1 MSKSIHAATDMGG
14 IMLSSRLIKFA
25 LLLLPI
31 LISMSAQA
39 TPRALTYTFP
49 NGQKIE
55 VKNSEGKNFVTRN
68 LGVSRINFVNVKN
81 NSASMITQGMRR
93 RFFIIPPDSKIG
105 LPFVFISDGAT
116 TDLVRENG
124 RLIRMSFAGDSVN
137 SWRGATLHFQG
148 EEYFIISKLTTG
160 GDIVTSVVRARD
172 GLEAYYSAS
181 YLDFTKPLYEVPS
194 DGIVSFDGATSTF
207 NLNQFEQLAKT
218 PITGGHDRAWTLRS
232 GGDVV
237 GIVASHL
244 KQKVFGQDKL
254 VERFAQYVV
263 NRPVPGRPVVLSV
276 TGPSGVG
283 KTLIGQALA
292 AEVFGNPESFY
303 EMNGAKYMQEIRGGN
318 IEFHNEF
325 GAPAGQQGR
334 QKGGL
339 IEKIKET
346 NGRLVVLINEADKM
360 HPDMWK
366 MLMEFVD
373 RGYIKSGSGITY
385 NAKELYVILTSNRG
399 ATQIFPPGSESW
411 SQAEINKR
419 LENLTS
425 ESIKNI
431 YMSQGAG
438 EEKSFLPREVIN
450 RVTEWL
456 VASPISNEAAVQ
468 IANVEAEKFQAQLS
482 AEHGVDIT
490 WDADITA
497 HLALTNFKRTD
508 DGRQIRN
515 QVIRYFS
522 DAKLAAGS
530 HWPLVEGAEIHL
542 SLSADKRHL
551 LLNWPKSPA
560 GVKEISIAGPLPKET
575 NPLNDPE
582 TVATIQRLEP
592 TLKEKIVGQDNAIS
606 SAVEAIQ
613 AQKSDPN
620 RKRPV
625 SLFVVGSTGTG
636 KTEFARSIA
645 TALYHSP
652 ERTSVISLSTVMNE
666 SNLNRVFGSDPGY
679 QGSQVVR
686 EFEQA
691 LINSPQGGVIAFDE
705 ASNMGGN
712 DKGMKAAL
720 FKTFYQITE
729 EGTWKSPI
737 NNKVY
742 DLSQHVFVFTGNDG
756 ERLFQ
761 GYSADDV
768 RLAIWEQNR
777 SQEKVRHLLIET
789 GVPEPFL
796 ERMAGVILF
805 KPLTRAE
812 MNFIV
817 SKLLSQQMR
826 ALEKQYAPV
835 QFVYPP
841 TFVDAIAD
849 TFFYSSGG
857 GRTVRKFIEENIPAA
872 IAKTFIDSGI
882 NLKTMG
888 SEAFEIRIAL
898 KDNVTKKP
906 YVYTG
911 APDRKVTLEVAL
923 ADEHKIVTSHA
934 VDLSDAA
941 AVIHLMNV
949 TGAGLVSYHEAG
961 HAVVNDPKVTG
972 ETLSQVSIVGGSAPN
987 GDYLGYARYDQIKG
1001 HQFLPTRESVV
1012 IKIAQ
1017 LYAGQ
1022 MAQVMAGYSE
1032 TGNWSDDLSK
1042 IRTLADRAF
1051 LEWGFDKSLLSV
1063 SVDKDG
1069 KPVLTESEKL
1079 YLKKKKDELIE
1090 EGRQYCQKKLIENWA
1105 VVRVIVAELL
1115 REGKINGTRFNE
1127 LVAQQKARGIQPRQ
1141 AKAAN
1146 EAALRAHEY
1155 NSCDTN
1161 LIGP

>member
-1 MSKSIHAATDMGG
+1 
-14 IMLSSRLIKFA
+14 MLSIF
-25 LLLLPI
+25 LLL
-31 LISMSAQA
+31 SADSFA
-39 TPRALTYTFP
+39 TPRTTNYVFP
-49 NGQKIE
+49 NGRKI
-55 VKNSEGKNFVTRN
+55 VIKNYEGKNFVTKN
-68 LGVSRINFVNVKN
+68 LGLSRIDFVDPKTNKVT
-81 NSASMITQGMRR
+81 MITRSPRAQ
-93 RFFIIPPDSKIG
+93 FFVIPQDSDALSK
-105 LPFVFISDGAT
+105 FVLVSDGSI
-116 TDLVRENG
+116 TDLVRDDG
-124 RLIRMSFAGDSVN
+124 QVFRMKWKGDEIN
-137 SWRGATLHFQG
+137 SWRGASVTYRGQD
-148 EEYFIISKLTTG
+148 YFLISKLKTN
-160 GDIVTSVVRARD
+160 GDISTSVVRSRD
-172 GLEAYYSAS
+172 GREAV
-181 YLDFTKPLYEVPS
+181 YLDKYTQFSRESYEVPQ
-194 DGIVSFDGATSTF
+194 DGLFRLDQESEAFDFKRFDELASAPQDIV
-207 NLNQFEQLAKT
+207 
-218 PITGGHDRAWTLRS
+218 HDRAWALRS
-232 GGDVV
+232 QKTVIDIVV
-237 GIVASHL
+237 DHL
-244 KQKVFGQDKL
+244 KQKVFGQDHL
-254 VERFAQYVV
+254 VRRFAHYVV

-283 KTLIGQALA
+283 KTLLGESLA
-292 AEVFGNPESFY
+292 AEVFGNPANFY
-303 EMNGAKYMQEIRGGN
+303 EMNGAKYMAEIRGGN
-318 IEFHNEF
+318 IEHHNEF

-346 NGRLVVLINEADKM
+346 DGRLVVLINEADKM

-373 RGYIKSGSGITY
+373 RGYIKSGVGREF

-399 ATQIFPPGSESW
+399 ATQMFPAGMESW
-411 SQAEINKR
+411 SQAEIDKR
-419 LENLTS
+419 LENMTS
-425 ESIKNI
+425 DAVKNL

-438 EEKSFLPREVIN
+438 EEKSYLPREVIN

-456 VASPISNEAAVQ
+456 AAGPISKETAIKIAAAEAK
-468 IANVEAEKFQAQLS
+468 KFQQTLKDDY
-482 AEHGVDIT
+482 GVSMSIDQNVIE
-490 WDADITA
+490 
-497 HLALTNFKRTD
+497 HLALTNFKSTD

-515 QVIRYFS
+515 QVIRYLGES
-522 DAKLAAGS
+522 RQSAGAN
-530 HWPLVEGAEIHL
+530 WPLVEGAEIHL
-542 SLSADKRHL
+542 SLAAGREKL
-551 LLNWPKSPA
+551 LLQWPNGPA
-560 GVKEISIAGPLPKET
+560 STKEITVAAPLAKEA
-575 NPLNDPE
+575 NPLNEPE
-582 TVATIQRLEP
+582 TVAAIKRLEP
-592 TLKEKIVGQDNAIS
+592 TLKEKIVGQDAAIS

-652 ERTSVISLSTVMNE
+652 DRASIISLSTVMNE
-666 SNLNRVFGSDPGY
+666 ANLNRIFGSDPGY
-679 QGSQVVR
+679 QGSQTVR

-691 LINSPQGGVIAFDE
+691 LINSPEGGVIAFDE

-742 DLSQHVFVFTGNDG
+742 DLSKHVFVFTGNDG

-768 RLAIWEQNR
+768 RLAIWQQNR
-777 SQEKVRHLLIET
+777 SQEKVRQMLIET

-817 SKLLSQQMR
+817 NKLLSKRIQD
-826 ALEKQYAPV
+826 LETQYAGV
-835 QFVYPP
+835 KIVTAP
-841 TFVDAIAD
+841 TFIDAISD

-872 IAKTFIDSGI
+872 VSKVFIESGL
-882 NLKTMG
+882 NLK
-888 SEAFEIRIAL
+888 AL
-898 KDNVTKKP
+898 GARQLELHIGVRDNVTKKP
-906 YVYTG
+906 YVFTG
-911 APDRKVTLEVAL
+911 APDRKVSLDVQLIEGQTTVA
-923 ADEHKIVTSHA
+923 ANS
-934 VDLSDAA
+934 VDLTDSA
-941 AVIHLMNV
+941 AVVRLMNV
-949 TGAGLVSYHEAG
+949 RGAGLVSYHEAG
-961 HAVVNDPKVTG
+961 HAVMNDVKVTG
-972 ETLSQVSIVGGSAPN
+972 ETLSQISILGGSAPN

-1001 HQFLPTRESVV
+1001 HQFLPTRESVI

-1022 MAQVMAGYSE
+1022 MAQVMAGYPE

-1042 IRTLADRAF
+1042 IRALADRAF

-1069 KPVLTESEKL
+1069 KPVLNDSEKA

-1090 EGRQYCQKKLIENWA
+1090 EGRRYCEKTLIEKWGL
-1105 VVRVIVAELL
+1105 VRVIVTELL
-1115 REGKINGTRFNE
+1115 KAGTINGARYNE
-1127 LVAQQKARGIQPRQ
+1127 LAKLQNERGLSARQSQAQAQ
-1141 AKAAN
+1141 AI
-1146 EAALRAHEY
+1146 LRAKTY
-1155 NSCDTN
+1155 NTCESMLTGAD
-1161 LIGP
+1161 